1 MATIRIGDTA
11 TLLPDGTVLIVGGSE
26 RDSTGTGSVGLASA
40 ELYNPRTGAFST
52 LGSMATGRRDPA
64 SVLLPDGRVLI
75 AGGWDG
81 DETYFDT
88 AELFQP

>member
-1 MATIRIGDTA
+1 MATVRLSDTA
-11 TLLPDGTVLIVGGSE
+11 TLLSDGTVLIVGGTV
-26 RDSTGTGSVGLASA
+26 RTSTGTGSVGLASA
-40 ELYNPRTGAFST
+40 DVYSSRTGAFGT
-52 LGSMATGRRDPA
+52 VGSMGTGRRDPA
-64 SVLLPDGRVLI
+64 TVLLPDGRVLI

>member
-1 MATIRIGDTA
+1 
-11 TLLPDGTVLIVGGSE
+11 
-26 RDSTGTGSVGLASA
+26 
-40 ELYNPRTGAFST
+40 
-52 LGSMATGRRDPA
+52 MATGRRDPA